1 MEWKERLNAEIS
13 QSGTKYQCFRRN
25 LKDCFLGFT
34 ITVSTLKLACATF
47 GMSNEMYRAFKR
59 RNISIRNEITE
70 FWSKFVRLHFGIY
83 RYRFD
88 AEIDVRY
95 VRRVEWSG
103 KSV

>member
-1 MEWKERLNAEIS
+1 VE
-13 QSGTKYQCFRRN
+13 
-25 LKDCFLGFT
+25 
-34 ITVSTLKLACATF
+34 
-47 GMSNEMYRAFKR
+47 RAFKR

-70 FWSKFVRLHFGIY
+70 FSSKSERLRFGIY

-88 AEIDVRY
+88 AEIDVRN